1 MIRTFFFCDSCCQ
14 EPTSPLAWWDTL
26 SDFEQACLL
35 ELLEGFR
42 GKLILLAVIRD
53 EELQFAP
60 VVVFDV
66 LYAEFKDLFLDGRPV
81 FHRHFQT
88 LSSLKFISILA
99 GQG

>member
-1 MIRTFFFCDSCCQ
+1 MR
-14 EPTSPLAWWDTL
+14 
-26 SDFEQACLL
+26 
-35 ELLEGFR
+35 ELKF
-42 GKLILLAVIRD
+42 LAVIRD
-53 EELQFAP
+53 EELQFAS

-66 LYAEFKDLFLDGRPV
+66 LYAEFKDLFWESRPI